1 MNNAE
6 LIKALRYCISD
17 EYVEK
22 GCLICPIC
30 APRQGEM
37 KCNSQDDAIK
47 YAADALEAAEKRIAE
62 LEARLPKE
70 GEWIMDENPHD
81 GDCRCSACLIAIDAM
96 HERNHK
102 LLNALTGGKWWTF
115 YRYCPKCG
123 ARMRTVTIRHGLE
136 EGERKDGADDERTD

>member
-1 MNNAE
+1 MTNAE

-47 YAADALEAAEKRIAE
+47 YAADALEAADAALEKQIPKKAVGTHYANMRCPSCGKRIPSGQGSSS
-62 LEARLPKE
+62 RRRDNWCNYCGQKIDW
-70 GEWIMDENPHD
+70 GEHND
-81 GDCRCSACLIAIDAM
+81 
-96 HERNHK
+96 
-102 LLNALTGGKWWTF
+102 
-115 YRYCPKCG
+115 
-123 ARMRTVTIRHGLE
+123 
-136 EGERKDGADDERTD
+136 